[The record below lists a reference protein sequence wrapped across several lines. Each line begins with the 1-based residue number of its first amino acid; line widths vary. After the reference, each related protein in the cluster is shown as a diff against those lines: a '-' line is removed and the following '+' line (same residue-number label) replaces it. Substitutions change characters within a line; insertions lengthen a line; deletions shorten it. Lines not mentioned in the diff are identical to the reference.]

1 MKFTVYTHFW
11 NRQAKHTTDSAGTAG
26 GKAVDKEPD
35 DDYVI
40 VPTGRKGNK
49 TRFAGPELEVC
60 AKLATLSAPCVEKVT
75 VNATKALSVGKTPT
89 QQLEEMLDRS
99 AFPGKETAG
108 K

>member
-11 NRQAKHTTDSAGTAG
+11 NHQVKHTTDSAGTPG
-26 GKAVDKEPD
+26 GKTVNKEPD

-40 VPTGRKGNK
+40 VPTGRKWNK
-49 TRFAGPELEVC
+49 TRFAGPELEIC
-60 AKLATLSAPCVEKVT
+60 AKLATPSAPRVEKIT
-75 VNATKALSVGKTPT
+75 VNASKALSVGKTPT

-99 AFPGKETAG
+99 AFPGKEAAG